1 MFLPPESPALA
12 DVADLRSPRAAGA
25 WRLILGAIL
34 ALVLAAC
41 APLPQTP
48 ASGRATSST
57 LDSYPVRPATVR
69 PLTSG
74 PEALRVWLK
83 EIDGARSRVDLMTYI
98 MRADR
103 SGRAVAQALLS
114 AADRGVKVRVLVDD
128 AFMAMKDDRM
138 GGLARHPNVEL
149 RAFNPFSR
157 FVPALVGYV
166 LDNARVNRRM
176 HNKVLIVDAGTA
188 ILGGRNIG
196 DEYFGQDPDMG
207 FADLELLV
215 RGPVVADMSAGFD
228 IYWNDRRA
236 VPYQRLRPERVR
248 GSGKA
253 LFDDAPDAL
262 ALNAGKPSV
271 AAQGSH
277 AALVRY
283 VMDDPEKLQAR
294 GHVLRGSTNVGRA
307 LFGAIR
313 AARREVLI
321 VTPYF
326 VPQDLGTDL
335 LRSLLDRG
343 VKVTVVTNSLAA
355 TNHPIAH
362 GSYAQYRNRLA
373 ALGVTFLETR
383 VDGGSWLD
391 PGLDPAPGRMVLHT
405 KLVVIDRRTV
415 LIGSPNF
422 DPRSLR
428 LNTESLLEVVSP
440 ALAERLADDW
450 ARIAE
455 HAAYAVTIGAS
466 GLPHWR
472 GRRAQDDPTFL
483 PNPGAGI
490 ISRLIALLGG
500 MLPIEDDL

>member
-1 MFLPPESPALA
+1 MSLPPESPTCA
-12 DVADLRSPRAAGA
+12 DVTGLRPPKAAGR
-25 WRLILGAIL
+25 WRIARGLI
-34 ALVLAAC
+34 LVLALSAC
-41 APLPQTP
+41 APTPQAP
-48 ASGRATSST
+48 VSGRAPAAALESF
-57 LDSYPVRPATVR
+57 PVRPATVQ
-69 PLTSG
+69 PLVSG
-74 PEALRVWLK
+74 PEALRVWLR
-83 EIDGARSRVDLMTYI
+83 EIAGARTRVDLMTYI

-138 GGLARHPNVEL
+138 GGLASHPNVEL

-196 DEYFGQDPDMG
+196 DEYFGQDPDRG

-215 RGPVVADMSAGFD
+215 HGPVVADMAVGFGT
-228 IYWNDRRA
+228 YWNDPRA
-236 VPYQRLRPERVR
+236 APYQRLRPDRVR
-248 GSGKA
+248 ESGKA
-253 LFDDAPDAL
+253 LLNDTPETL
-262 ALNAGKPSV
+262 ALMAGKPPER
-271 AAQGSH
+271 AQRSH
-277 AALVRY
+277 AARVRY
-283 VMDDPEKLQAR
+283 VMDDPAKLQPR
-294 GHVLRGSTNVGRA
+294 GHALRGATNVGRA

-326 VPQDLGTDL
+326 VPQDLGADL
-335 LRSLLDRG
+335 LRSLVDRG

-373 ALGVTFLETR
+373 ALGVNFLETR

-415 LIGSPNF
+415 LVGSPNF

-440 ALAERLADDW
+440 PLAGRLADDW
-450 ARIAE
+450 ARITD